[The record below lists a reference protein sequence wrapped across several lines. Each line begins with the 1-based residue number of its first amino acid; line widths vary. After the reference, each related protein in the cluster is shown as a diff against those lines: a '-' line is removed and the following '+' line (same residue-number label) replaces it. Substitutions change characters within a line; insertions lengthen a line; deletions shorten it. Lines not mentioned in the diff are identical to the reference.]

1 MKKKT
6 IVNTLIIGSIL
17 LILYFFVGHD
27 FVKFYF
33 GGKTEILEAGAHIN
47 KLCNANRSCPKTPEG
62 WQAWRS
68 ESEALFKENMI
79 DFVTPGEGSKD
90 NGKRKKHQEFRLVY
104 RFFLPDDWFEVQGGV
119 GKKVT
124 SGWKSR

>member
-6 IVNTLIIGSIL
+6 VLNTLIIGSIF

-33 GGKTEILEAGAHIN
+33 GGKTKILEAAAHIN
-47 KLCNANRSCPKTPEG
+47 KLCNANGSCPTTLEG
-62 WQAWRS
+62 WQVWKDGS
-68 ESEALFKENMI
+68 ETLFKDNMLY
-79 DFVTPGEGSKD
+79 FVKPDEESKD
-90 NGKRKKHQEFRLVY
+90 NDKNKEYRSFRLAY
-104 RFFLPDDWFEVQGGV
+104 RFFMPDHWFEAQGGV
-119 GKKVT
+119 DRQVT